1 MRAEKHSQNWVW
13 QLPHHL
19 FLFEISG
26 TVGRGVFPRTS
37 SRKKQQQKDD
47 TVCFAVWFWNNF
59 YVVPSSCFSLQ
70 EILYSILVTDRLIW
84 HYDIL
89 NHMFHTLWPHHCLC
103 FDSSR
108 PVWRCIRNRGKH
120 PPRALAETI
129 CCSFLTCQWGH
140 HADRWLIAYFIF
152 SHNMHMF
159 LVYFV
164 FFYLESISWYEF
176 PSTLHPGRSTAG
188 TYKSH
193 FFSGKL
199 SEPKSEPHDY
209 GSHVSLK

>member
-1 MRAEKHSQNWVW
+1 M
-13 QLPHHL
+13 
-19 FLFEISG
+19 
-26 TVGRGVFPRTS
+26 FPRTS

-140 HADRWLIAYFIF
+140 HADRWLIAYFMF

-164 FFYLESISWYEF
+164 FFTLKASVDMNFHPLYTLEDQQLEH
-176 PSTLHPGRSTAG
+176 TN
-188 TYKSH
+188 H
-193 FFSGKL
+193 FFFQENYLNQNPNLMIMEAMLVWNKDL
-199 SEPKSEPHDY
+199 C
-209 GSHVSLK
+209 